1 MPFKKLLIIVSLFA
15 SKWSVGQRNDDVINY
30 INTYKDLAIH
40 EMQRSGIPA
49 SIILAQG
56 IHETMAGKSDL
67 VLKSNNH
74 FGIKCKDNW
83 LGDKVYHDDDAT
95 QECFR
100 SYSSPADSYA
110 DHSDFLKNSP
120 RYAFLFKLDPEDYK
134 GWAFGLKKAGYATN
148 NAYSQI
154 LIKLIEDYNLEDYT
168 LIALGKL
175 PSQQIEVIAG
185 PSAPGVA
192 ANTSTGFQE
201 KKQPIVSNKPVY
213 PETEF
218 AINRTRVIFAKS
230 GTALLSVARQYDV
243 SLARLLD
250 FNDMLEEEVLTE
262 DQLLFLQRKRKIGA
276 NEFHTVQPGEG
287 LYDICQSEGVRMES
301 LLEYNHLERQDQ
313 PAVGEKIYLQAS
325 VGTRPKL
332 TSEVMAV
339 STNVETMG
347 LDSAV
352 TTAASANTHI
362 VQNKETLYSIAKKY
376 GVSIQKL
383 RDWNRLGSKEVRTGQ
398 ELIIHKD

>member
-1 MPFKKLLIIVSLFA
+1 MPFKKLLIVVTLFS
-15 SKWSVGQRNDDVINY
+15 SKWAAAQRNDDVISY
-30 INTYKDLAIH
+30 INTYKELAIH

-67 VLKSNNH
+67 VLRSNNH

-134 GWAFGLKKAGYATN
+134 DWAFGLKKAGYATN

-154 LIKLIEDYNLEDYT
+154 LIKLIEDYNLQQYT

-175 PSQQIEVIAG
+175 PSQQNEVLNATTV
-185 PSAPGVA
+185 PGVEVNA
-192 ANTSTGFQE
+192 STGPQE
-201 KKQPIVSNKPVY
+201 QKQPTIINRPTY
-213 PETEF
+213 PESEF
-218 AINRTRVIFAKS
+218 TINRTRVVFAKA

-250 FNDMLEEEVLTE
+250 FNDMQEEEVLTE
-262 DQLLFLQRKRKIGA
+262 DQLIFLQRKRKVGA
-276 NEFHTVQPGEG
+276 NESHIVQPGEA

-301 LLEYNHLERQDQ
+301 VLEYNHLERQDQ
-313 PAVGEKIYLQAS
+313 PAVGEKINLQAS
-325 VGTRPKL
+325 VVARPKL
-332 TSEVMAV
+332 ANEVIEAPAPGAAMR
-339 STNVETMG
+339 
-347 LDSAV
+347 LDSAI
-352 TTAASANTHI
+352 TSAASANTHI

-383 RDWNRLGSKEVRTGQ
+383 RDWNRLGNKDVRTGQ